1 MFWTKPVNQAL
12 NWWICLHILPQ
23 IHLHILESVNL
34 WRLLCFELSR
44 WIKPWIHESFAHSN
58 NAYRIKVN
66 AINSWIRAY
75 NSSISSWY
83 CCWYLSIK
91 SWYILAYKR
100 LISVLIF
107 EEFLMIPFH
116 SSYCQFI
123 IFLDTPS
130 WQWLWWIHL
139 TIHEFVTHILIKYH
153 LIILFNNSYEKALND
168 SMVVYHHEFIFILFF
183 FPTSFSFD

>member
-1 MFWTKPVNQAL
+1 MFFKKGFVQKGKPRKN
-12 NWWICLHILPQ
+12 NP
-23 IHLHILESVNL
+23 
-34 WRLLCFELSR
+34 
-44 WIKPWIHESFAHSN
+44 SFANTN
-58 NAYRIKVN
+58 NAYRTKVK
-66 AINSWIRAY
+66 AMNSWIRAY

-83 CCWYLSIK
+83 RWRYLSIK
-91 SWYILAYKR
+91 SWYLLAYKR

-107 EEFLMIPFH
+107 KEFLMIPFH

-123 IFLDTPS
+123 IFLGTAS

-139 TIHEFVTHILIKYH
+139 TIHEFVTHILSKYH

-183 FPTSFSFD
+183 FQLAFLSTS